1 MVRPALAPLS
11 VVSTKQ
17 RILTAARD
25 RLLQDGYARLS
36 TRGVADLAGVPLSQV
51 HYHFGGKQQ
60 LILSVLARE
69 DERLLERQTRMY
81 AEDRP
86 LWQRYEQA
94 CDFLDEDLASG
105 YVRVVQE
112 MTAASWSDPEIAV
125 QVRVLLQR
133 WIDLLADVLVAAE
146 QRGLALGPCTARE
159 VATLVV
165 LLFLGGESALLLG
178 LESGASPVRRALRRI
193 GDVIRI
199 AETGGTS

>member
-1 MVRPALAPLS
+1 MARSGVAPAPA
-11 VVSTKQ
+11 VTTKQ
-17 RILTAARD
+17 AILAAART

-36 TRGVADLAGVPLSQV
+36 TRRVADVAAVPLSQV

-69 DERLLERQTRMY
+69 DERLLERQSRMY

-112 MTAASWSDPEIAV
+112 MTAVGWSDPEIAA
-125 QVRVLLQR
+125 QVRVLVQR
-133 WIDLLADVLVAAE
+133 WVDLLADVLAAAE
-146 QRGLALGPCTARE
+146 QQGLALGPCTARE
-159 VATLVV
+159 VATLVALV
-165 LLFLGGESALLLG
+165 FIGGESALLLG
-178 LESGASPVRRALRRI
+178 LESDAAPVRRALRRI
-193 GDVIRI
+193 GDLIKI
-199 AETGGTS
+199 AETGGSS